1 MPTQPTTVVNI
12 TRGAA
17 FDIYIGRPGKGRR
30 GPWGNPF
37 IIGKDGTRAE
47 VIAKYARWIAGQPQ
61 LLARLP
67 ELQGKRLGCFCA
79 PGSFMRRNLTMQDED
94 RWSAD
99 KVNLLITWWPH
110 FGTYY
115 IP

>member
-1 MPTQPTTVVNI
+1 MFPSTGGAAMPTQPTTVVNI

-30 GPWGNPF
+30 GPSGNPF

-47 VIAKYARWIAGQPQ
+47 VIAKYARWIVGQPQ

-79 PGSFMRRNLTMQDED
+79 PAGGLTGQDT
-94 RWSAD
+94 
-99 KVNLLITWWPH
+99 LLCH
-110 FGTYY
+110 G
-115 IP
+115 